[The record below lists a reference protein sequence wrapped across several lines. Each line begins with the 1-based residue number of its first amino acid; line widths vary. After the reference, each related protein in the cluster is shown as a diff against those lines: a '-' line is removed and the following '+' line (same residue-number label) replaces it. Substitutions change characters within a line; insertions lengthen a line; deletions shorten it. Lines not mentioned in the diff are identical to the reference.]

1 MVGGKD
7 VKKDRLA
14 STELFITGDTEW
26 REAGQLPQRG
36 FELSAT
42 TVANTVYASGE
53 YNRDSDA
60 IQ

>member
-7 VKKDRLA
+7 VKNDRLA

-26 REAGQLPQRG
+26 REAGQLPQRI

-53 YNRDSDA
+53 YN
-60 IQ
+60 Q

>member
-7 VKKDRLA
+7 VKNDRLA

-26 REAGQLPQRG
+26 REAGQLPQRI

-42 TVANTVYASGE
+42 TVSNTVYASGE